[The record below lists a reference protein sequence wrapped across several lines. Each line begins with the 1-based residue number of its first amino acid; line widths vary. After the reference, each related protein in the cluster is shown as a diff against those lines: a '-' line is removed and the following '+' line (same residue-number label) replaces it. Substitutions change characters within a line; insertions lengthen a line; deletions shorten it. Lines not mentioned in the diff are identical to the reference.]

1 MALHAILLGLQQAGA
16 DVADRPDAGSG
27 GKPFGLP
34 GLDLGEMMAQFQ
46 VPGVDLGAL
55 MDRGRDDME
64 ALRQANQAM
73 VEGFT
78 ALARKQGEIFRQT
91 LEEWRRA
98 ASEGRAPSPQEGFET
113 ALGNMRELAE
123 IAAES
128 QVKAAEIVRE
138 RVEANL
144 RGLFQPAA
152 GQVGPGP
159 TGGMQADQGASG
171 QGPAKEPT

>member
-1 MALHAILLGLQQAGA
+1 MA
-16 DVADRPDAGSG
+16 DKPNAGSG
-27 GKPFGLP
+27 RNPFALP
-34 GLDLGEMMAQFQ
+34 GFDLGEMMAQFQ
-46 VPGVDLGAL
+46 MPGLDLGAL

-78 ALARKQGEIFRQT
+78 ALARKQGDIFRQT
-91 LEEWRRA
+91 LEEWRKA
-98 ASEGRAPSPQEGFET
+98 AAEGRAPSPQEGFEK

-128 QVKAAEIVRE
+128 QTKAAEIVRE

-144 RGLFQPAA
+144 RSLFQP
-152 GQVGPGP
+152 P
-159 TGGMQADQGASG
+159 ASG
-171 QGPAKEPT
+171 GQTDKAASSQGSDKAGP

>member
-1 MALHAILLGLQQAGA
+1 M
-16 DVADRPDAGSG
+16 
-27 GKPFGLP
+27 P
-34 GLDLGEMMAQFQ
+34 GFDLGEMMAQFQ
-46 VPGVDLGAL
+46 MPGMDLGAL

-91 LEEWRRA
+91 LEEWRKA
-98 ASEGRAPSPQEGFET
+98 AAKGRAPSPQEGFEK

-128 QVKAAEIVRE
+128 QTKAAEIVRE

-144 RGLFQPAA
+144 RTLFQPAA
-152 GQVGPGP
+152 GAGQADGTSQDSQAPAS
-159 TGGMQADQGASG
+159 GGQTDQGASG
-171 QGPAKEPT
+171 QGSGKQGV